1 MLNQTTPENVVDINS
16 YLAQPISSSPKPASS
31 ADISAKNVADLAQ
44 TNKKLVTVVMGMT
57 IMIGLVACIAYLAGR
72 AMTIAR
78 SNGSQPVIQRAAQ
91 LPIVVDSPKVMTPK
105 SDSPIALPTQAV
117 VAVPANLPKNETKT
131 ASVPVTGTWYV
142 QVGYIEKD
150 QAGAF
155 RRDLEQKGF
164 TSFAIAGD
172 TPTSNRILLGPLAD
186 PIARAAMQQ
195 RLKMAGFESFQR
207 RY

>member
-1 MLNQTTPENVVDINS
+1 
-16 YLAQPISSSPKPASS
+16 
-31 ADISAKNVADLAQ
+31 
-44 TNKKLVTVVMGMT
+44 MGMT

-105 SDSPIALPTQAV
+105 SDSPIAVPTQAK
-117 VAVPANLPKNETKT
+117 VAVPASLPKNEIK
-131 ASVPVTGTWYV
+131 AESVPVTGTWYV

-150 QAGAF
+150 QAGTF

-164 TSFAIAGD
+164 SSFAIAGD
-172 TPTSNRILLGPLAD
+172 TPTSNRILLGPLGD